1 MNREPVTFWQGLLA
15 GRSHLA
21 FLGGLAIALGVAW
34 TVSRLSPDDAR
45 QQRAEARYGELLELS
60 SYLGIKDG
68 AAIRPWGR
76 PLTANEAAAAKAAWS
91 YFERNTRPSGLID
104 SVEGFPAA
112 TLWDLG
118 SSLMAVIAAEQLGL
132 IDRAALTKRAGDLV
146 DALAKVPLLAAG
158 LPNKSYDTRTL
169 EMTDYS
175 GKPSPLGIGWS
186 SIDVARFAVP
196 LTILSWREP
205 ALTPRIRALLAKWQL
220 DKLAA
225 DGELIT
231 GRIDGRGQLA
241 LDQEGRLGYEQ
252 YAAESLALLGLD
264 TSRARLFRRHLT
276 AVLASG
282 VRAPADDRVPEKHG
296 GTTNGVT
303 SDPFVLLAIEHGLE
317 ADWLPLAQA
326 LLAAQERRTAET
338 GKLTAVS
345 EDHLDRPPHFVYFNV
360 TEGGGAWV
368 ARTPDGADAS
378 DLRALSTKAALGWGT
393 IFATPYSDRLRAASL
408 ELFEPGRGFYSGRY
422 ERAGELNRVLTANTN
437 GIALELLAY
446 GVHGPW
452 LRAARREISR

>member
-1 MNREPVTFWQGLLA
+1 MRREPVSFWQGLLA

-34 TVSRLSPDDAR
+34 TVSRVSPDDAR
-45 QQRAEARYGELLELS
+45 QQRAEARAGELLDLGA
-60 SYLGIKDG
+60 YLNVKNG

-76 PLTANEAAAAKAAWS
+76 ALTANEAAAAKSAWS
-91 YFERNTRPSGLID
+91 YFERNTRPSGLVD

-132 IDRAALTKRAGDLV
+132 IDHPALTRRAGDLV
-146 DALAKVPLLAAG
+146 DALGKVPLLAAG
-158 LPNKSYDTRTL
+158 VPNKSYDTRTL
-169 EMTDYS
+169 EMTDY
-175 GKPSPLGIGWS
+175 GGNPSPRGIGWS
-186 SIDVARFAVP
+186 SIDIARFAVP

-205 ALTPRIRALLAKWQL
+205 ALTPRIRALLAKWDL
-220 DKLAA
+220 DKLVS
-225 DGELIT
+225 DGELVT
-231 GRIDGRGQLA
+231 GRITPEGSLQ

-252 YAAESLALLGLD
+252 YAAESLSLLGLD
-264 TSRARLFRRHLT
+264 TSRARLFRRHLGVVT
-276 AVLASG
+276 ASG
-282 VRAPADDRVPEKHG
+282 VRAPADDRAPEKHG

-303 SDPFVLLAIEHGLE
+303 SDPFLLLAVEHGLE
-317 ADWLPLAQA
+317 SDWLPIAQA
-326 LLAAQERRTAET
+326 MLLAQERRAADT
-338 GKLTAVS
+338 GQLTAVS

-360 TEGGGAWV
+360 TEGGAAWV
-368 ARTPDGADAS
+368 ARTPDGVDAAN
-378 DLRALSTKAALGWGT
+378 LRALSTKAALGWGT
-393 IFATPYSDRLRAASL
+393 IFASPYADRLRAASL
-408 ELFEPGRGFYSGRY
+408 ELVEPGKGFYSGRY
-422 ERAGELNRVLTANTN
+422 EKESQPNRVLTANTN